1 MRGVCCCLTVSGYEL
16 DHVMYT
22 CPRPLEVVDAFERA
36 GFKLRAPAPQPN
48 TGASHA
54 IAFFDNA
61 YLEVA
66 WPTSNA
72 PAFTDAPRQH
82 FGERAAWDQ
91 TGWCPFGISFRSIEG
106 GKTNPAPIPSWG
118 YAAPFLPAGAVP
130 IPIGDNSEIPE
141 EPLLI
146 TSLVSGRPDDYRQV
160 PALQHHLGLTEL
172 TGLRLTL
179 TSSVL
184 SDTLQAAC
192 DLLPIALVHG
202 DAPHLELV
210 FGDGRTGRRLTLGPG
225 VPLTFSW

>member
-1 MRGVCCCLTVSGYEL
+1 MVSGYEL

-22 CPRPLEVVDAFERA
+22 CPRPAEALNAFERA

-54 IAFFDNA
+54 LAFFDNA
-61 YLEVA
+61 YLELA
-66 WPTSNA
+66 WPTSNV
-72 PAFTDAPRQH
+72 PAFSDAPRQH
-82 FGERAAWDQ
+82 FGERAAWTQ
-91 TGWCPFGISFRSIEG
+91 TGWCPFGISFRSVARG
-106 GKTNPAPIPSWG
+106 RARAAPIPSWG

-146 TSLVSGRPDDYRQV
+146 TSLVSGRPDAYRQV

-172 TGLRLTL
+172 TELRLTL
-179 TSSVL
+179 RTPVVSN
-184 SDTLQAAC
+184 TLQAAC
-192 DLLPIALVHG
+192 DLLPIALLHG
-202 DAPHLELV
+202 DAAHLELV
-210 FGDGRTGRRLTLGPG
+210 FDGGKTGRSLTLGPE